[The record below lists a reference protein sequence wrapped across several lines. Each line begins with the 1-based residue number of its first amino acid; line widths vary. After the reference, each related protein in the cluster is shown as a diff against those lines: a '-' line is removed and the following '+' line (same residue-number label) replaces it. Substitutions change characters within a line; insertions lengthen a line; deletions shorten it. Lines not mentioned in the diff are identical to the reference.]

1 MGTTGRMVVFV
12 AAVTLAGAAIGFVIG
27 EFTLDSGPSGA
38 IASGV
43 VGLLLGMAL
52 WSTRR
57 QGQREVIS
65 PEQDGQSATRAERS
79 RRSGP
84 ATGKES

>member
-1 MGTTGRMVVFV
+1 MGTTGRMVGFV
-12 AAVTLAGAAIGFVIG
+12 AAVTLVGAAIGFVIG
-27 EFTLDSGPSGA
+27 ELTLGSGPSGA

-57 QGQREVIS
+57 QGQREAIP
-65 PEQDGQSATRAERS
+65 PEQDGHSATGAERS
-79 RRSGP
+79 RRPGP
-84 ATGKES
+84 ATGKER

>member
-1 MGTTGRMVVFV
+1 MGTTGRMVGFV
-12 AAVTLAGAAIGFVIG
+12 AGVTLAGAAIGFVIG
-27 EFTLDSGPSGA
+27 ELTLDSGPSGA

-57 QGQREVIS
+57 QGQREAIA
-65 PEQDGQSATRAERS
+65 PEQDGQLGTGAERS
-79 RRSGP
+79 RRPGS
-84 ATGKES
+84 ATRKES

>member
-27 EFTLDSGPSGA
+27 ELTLDSGPSGA
-38 IASGV
+38 IASGL
-43 VGLLLGMAL
+43 VGLLLGLAL

-57 QGQREVIS
+57 QGQREAIS
-65 PEQDGQSATRAERS
+65 TEQDGQLTTGAERS
-79 RRSGP
+79 RRPGP
-84 ATGKES
+84 AAGKES

>member
-1 MGTTGRMVVFV
+1 MGTTGRMVGFV
-12 AAVTLAGAAIGFVIG
+12 AAVTLLGAAIGFGIG
-27 EFTLDSGPSGA
+27 ELTLDSGPSGA

-57 QGQREVIS
+57 QGQREAIS
-65 PEQDGQSATRAERS
+65 PEQDGQSATGTERS
-79 RRSGP
+79 RRPGP
-84 ATGKES
+84 AAGKES

>member
-1 MGTTGRMVVFV
+1 MGTTGRMVGFV

-27 EFTLDSGPSGA
+27 ELTLDSGPSGA

-57 QGQREVIS
+57 QGQREAVS
-65 PEQDGQSATRAERS
+65 PEQDGQLATRAGRSRRPGSATR
-79 RRSGP
+79 
-84 ATGKES
+84 KES

>member
-1 MGTTGRMVVFV
+1 MVAFV

-27 EFTLDSGPSGA
+27 ELTLDSGPTGA
-38 IASGV
+38 IGSGI

-57 QGQREVIS
+57 QGQR
-65 PEQDGQSATRAERS
+65 
-79 RRSGP
+79 
-84 ATGKES
+84 

>member
-1 MGTTGRMVVFV
+1 MGTTGRMVGFV

-27 EFTLDSGPSGA
+27 ELTLDSGPSGA

-57 QGQREVIS
+57 QGQREAIS
-65 PEQDGQSATRAERS
+65 PEQDGQSATGTERS
-79 RRSGP
+79 RRPGP
-84 ATGKES
+84 AAGKES

>member
-1 MGTTGRMVVFV
+1 MGTTGRMVGFV
-12 AAVTLAGAAIGFVIG
+12 AAVALAGAAIGFVIG
-27 EFTLDSGPSGA
+27 EVTLNSGSSGA

-57 QGQREVIS
+57 QGEREATS
-65 PEQDGQSATRAERS
+65 PEQDAQSDAGAKSS
-79 RRSGP
+79 RRPGP
-84 ATGKES
+84 AAGKEN

>member
-1 MGTTGRMVVFV
+1 MVGFV

-27 EFTLDSGPSGA
+27 EVTLDSGPSGA

-43 VGLLLGMAL
+43 VGLLLGLAL

-57 QGQREVIS
+57 QGQRAAIS
-65 PEQDGQSATRAERS
+65 PERDGQSATGAERS
-79 RRSGP
+79 RRPP

>member
-1 MGTTGRMVVFV
+1 MGTTGRMVAFV

-27 EFTLDSGPSGA
+27 ELTLDSGPTGA
-38 IASGV
+38 IGSGI

-57 QGQREVIS
+57 QGQR
-65 PEQDGQSATRAERS
+65 
-79 RRSGP
+79 
-84 ATGKES
+84 